1 MGYVPCLICSYAT
14 QADGANMYRDH
25 GPLSDA
31 NATPYAPAPRFT
43 ITQHDEAGR
52 QVYLALTAAED
63 ARIYVN
69 RMSDAAERAARWQ
82 ATDEQLESVKNAAA
96 DCERALAA
104 AIAKLCGEVSA

>member
-1 MGYVPCLICSYAT
+1 MA
-14 QADGANMYRDH
+14 YRDH
-25 GPLSDA
+25 GPGDA
-31 NATPYAPAPRFT
+31 SETPYAPAPRFT

-104 AIAKLCGEVSA
+104 AIAKLCGEVV

>member
-1 MGYVPCLICSYAT
+1 
-14 QADGANMYRDH
+14 MYRDH

-52 QVYLALTAAED
+52 QVYLAKVAAEN
-63 ARIYVN
+63 ARSYLN
-69 RMSDAAERAARWQ
+69 RMGDAAERAARWQ

-104 AIAKLCGEVSA
+104 AIAKLCGEVSV